1 MKVENNHLLKTL
13 KLLYVED
20 DEVQRNELA
29 SFLKRRVDKLYLASN
44 GEEGLEKFRQFQP
57 NAIICDLRM
66 PKIDGL
72 EMAAKIRK
80 INRVV
85 PIIVLTALSDK
96 ETILSSVNLNIT
108 NYLIKPVDIKK
119 LVVVLEETAKSL
131 KDIGAI
137 DENDFYD
144 RERLNALKNE
154 ITKYIKTETGKGPNE
169 IRLLVK
175 DGLLEIRV
183 LGALTNYEK
192 SLLKLE
198 KNLNLV
204 NYNRDIFYQDRT
216 LLFESRI
223 KEIIGHEVSTI
234 KVKTNCE
241 SDETILLFS
250 L

>member
-1 MKVENNHLLKTL
+1 MENNGLLKTL
-13 KLLYVED
+13 KLLFVED

-44 GEEGLEKFRQFQP
+44 GEEGLEKFTQFQP

-96 ETILSSVNLNIT
+96 ETILSSVDLNIT

-144 RERLNALKNE
+144 RERLNILKNE

-169 IRLLVK
+169 IRLLIK

-216 LLFESRI
+216 LLLEDKI
-223 KEIIGHEVSTI
+223 KDIIGCEVRVI

-241 SDETILLFS
+241 SDETTLVFNLE
-250 L
+250 

>member
-66 PKIDGL
+66 PKVDGL

-80 INRVV
+80 ANRVV

-96 ETILSSVNLNIT
+96 ETILSSVDLNIT

-119 LVVVLEETAKSL
+119 LIGVLTETAQSL
-131 KDIGAI
+131 KDIGVV
-137 DENDFYD
+137 DEKERYD
-144 RERLNALKNE
+144 REKLNVVKNE
-154 ITKYIKTETGKGPNE
+154 VTKFIKTETGKGPNE
-169 IRLLVK
+169 IRLLIK
-175 DGLLEIRV
+175 DNYLEIRI
-183 LGALTNYEK
+183 LGALTTYEK

-204 NYNRDIFYQDRT
+204 NYNRDVFYQDRT
-216 LLFESRI
+216 GFFESKI
-223 KEIIGHEVSTI
+223 EEILGQKIETV

-241 SDETILLFS
+241 FDETVLRFNI
-250 L
+250 

>member
-1 MKVENNHLLKTL
+1 MENNYLLKTL
-13 KLLYVED
+13 KLLFVED

-80 INRVV
+80 TNRVI

-96 ETILSSVNLNIT
+96 ETILSSVDLNIT

-137 DENDFYD
+137 DENDFFD
-144 RERLNALKNE
+144 REKLNVLKNE
-154 ITKYIKTETGKGPNE
+154 ITKYIKIETGKGPNE

-204 NYNRDIFYQDRT
+204 NYNRDVFYQDRT
-216 LLFESRI
+216 LLLEDKI
-223 KEIIGHEVSTI
+223 NEIIGCKVRLI

-241 SDETILLFS
+241 YDETTLVFS
-250 L
+250 LE